1 MRRRHQNGSLL
12 KVDGSWIAQW
22 WQDGHRRKKTLGKA
36 SKMTKA
42 QAKDE
47 LARIVA
53 PINAR
58 EQGANAETTL
68 ESFMSDVYLP
78 LYRRKWKASTVGT
91 NENRLELHIRTA
103 FGARKLRSIQRVEL
117 QEFLEKKADAGL
129 SYSVV
134 AHLRWDLRQIFR
146 LAVAEASL
154 AKNPA
159 ETLFIPRNAP
169 QPVRRVMNFG
179 EVKTCIEAL
188 ERRESIIVR
197 LAVLG
202 GMRPGEIIGLK
213 CGQLGETC
221 ATIRQRIYRGKIDSP
236 KTVHSIRDA
245 ALPAGLLA
253 DIRAWVRDLPNR
265 HDEAWMFPSETL
277 TTPLAVDNVWRR
289 SIRPK
294 LDAVGLEWVDFHV
307 LRRTSS
313 SLMSDLGVEGK
324 VVSDQLGHGLDVNQ
338 NVYTQS
344 SLKRRGQAVDSLE
357 TALKAS

>member
-1 MRRRHQNGSLL
+1 MRRRYQNGSLS

-36 SKMTKA
+36 ARMTKA
-42 QAKDE
+42 HAKDE
-47 LARIVA
+47 LAQIVA

-58 EQGANAETTL
+58 EQGANSETTL
-68 ESFMSDVYLP
+68 ELFMSGVYLP

-91 NENRLELHIRTA
+91 NENRQEVHIRRA
-103 FGARKLRSIQRVEL
+103 FGERKLRSIQRVEL

-129 SYSVV
+129 SYSTV

-154 AKNPA
+154 LKNPA
-159 ETLFIPRNAP
+159 ETLFIPRNAS
-169 QPVRRVMNFG
+169 QPVRRVMNFE
-179 EVKTCIEAL
+179 EVKRCIEAL
-188 ERRESIIVR
+188 EPRESVIVR

-202 GMRPGEIIGLK
+202 GMRPGEIFGLK
-213 CGQLGETC
+213 CGQLGEIC
-221 ATIRQRIYRGKIDSP
+221 ATVRQRVYRGKIDSP

-253 DIRAWVRDLPNR
+253 DLKAWVCDLPNR
-265 HDEAWMFPSETL
+265 NDDAWMFPSETL
-277 TTPLAVDNVWRR
+277 TTPLAKDNVWRR

-294 LDAVGLEWVDFHV
+294 LKALGLDWVDFHV

-313 SLMSDLGVEGK
+313 SLMNDLGVEGK
-324 VVSDQLGHGLDVNQ
+324 VVSDQLGHTLDVNQ
-338 NVYTQS
+338 NVYTQT
-344 SLKRRGQAVDSLE
+344 SLKRRRQAVDTLE